1 MIVARLSGAF
11 GAVVRDV
18 DLREPLPDVAMR
30 TMAGAL
36 YRHRFLIV
44 PDQELTPAQYARFG
58 AAWGTPIS
66 FFVPRHRD
74 REFPEIIRI
83 TNSPATPPESRD
95 GAMHWHSDSSYEAEP
110 AAVTMLYALEMPA
123 TGNATRFADTAGA
136 YDALPDG
143 LKERIEGLVVVHDPR
158 GGKVNTPEEV
168 RGRGATQ
175 QLPLVRH
182 PLVAV
187 HPVTGRRSLFGFSGT
202 AAGIVGMDEADAV
215 ELLLELKAFVLREQ
229 FRQEARAE
237 VGWILMWDNWLVVH
251 SATPTRYSDLEG
263 ERRLMLR
270 ISTRGRPRVYEGSQR
285 PA

>member
-18 DLREPLPDVAMR
+18 DLREPLSGVAMR

-36 YRHRFLIV
+36 YRHRFLLV
-44 PDQELTPAQYARFG
+44 PDQDLTPAQYAHFG

-110 AAVTMLYALEMPA
+110 AAVTMLYALEMPV

-158 GGKVNTPEEV
+158 AARST
-168 RGRGATQ
+168 RR
-175 QLPLVRH
+175 
-182 PLVAV
+182 
-187 HPVTGRRSLFGFSGT
+187 RRSGGVARRSGCPWFGIRSWRFTLSRVTVRCT
-202 AAGIVGMDEADAV
+202 A
-215 ELLLELKAFVLREQ
+215 
-229 FRQEARAE
+229 
-237 VGWILMWDNWLVVH
+237 
-251 SATPTRYSDLEG
+251 SP
-263 ERRLMLR
+263 
-270 ISTRGRPRVYEGSQR
+270 GRPRESSAWTRRPRSSFCSSSRRSYCGSGSAR
-285 PA
+285 RSARRSAGS